1 MSEESYESL
10 MKPAHERFSV
20 WPSSNPSLPAPPPA
34 CFPAPATQECALGSL
49 VAAAHDTATAQLR
62 SDILARIYVNTP
74 EFFEHLIIDVLLRM
88 GYASRRRDLTR
99 RLGRSHDGG
108 IDGVIAQDELGL
120 DLIYLQAKRL
130 RPGSSV
136 PISQVRDF
144 AGSMEA
150 KHATKGLLV
159 TTAQFTPQAHVFVGA
174 VTRRV
179 ALISG
184 EQLADIMIRHN
195 IGVKVRETYQFKDLE
210 PGYFKRMAETATVR
224 LSPSAGMSP
233 SY

>member
-1 MSEESYESL
+1 MTEESYQSL
-10 MKPAHERFSV
+10 MRPAYERFSV
-20 WPSSNPSLPAPPPA
+20 WPKSEPDIEAVQPEPVPLEEGSSCSI
-34 CFPAPATQECALGSL
+34 
-49 VAAAHDTATAQLR
+49 VVAAHDAETRQLR
-62 SDILARIYVNTP
+62 SDILARIYVNSP

-88 GYASRRRDLTR
+88 GYANRRRDLAQ

-108 IDGVIAQDELGL
+108 IDGIIAQDELGL
-120 DLIYLQAKRL
+120 DMIYLQAKRV
-130 RPGSSV
+130 RPGTTV

-150 KHATKGLLV
+150 RHATKGLLV
-159 TTAQFTPQAHVFVGA
+159 TTAQFTPQAHAFVRA
-174 VTRRV
+174 VSRRV

-195 IGVKVRETYQFKDLE
+195 VGVKVRETYQFKELE
-210 PGYFKRMAETATVR
+210 LGYFRRMAETAAAR
-224 LSPSAGMSP
+224 PSPSAGMSP

>member
-1 MSEESYESL
+1 MAEESYENL
-10 MKPAHERFSV
+10 MKPAHERFAV
-20 WPSSNPSLPAPPPA
+20 LHLPETRDVGPVPETNRLLWEAPV
-34 CFPAPATQECALGSL
+34 GS
-49 VAAAHDTATAQLR
+49 VAASHDAETRQLR

-88 GYASRRRDLTR
+88 GYANRRRDLAR

-108 IDGVIAQDELGL
+108 IDGIIAQDELGL

-130 RPGSSV
+130 RPGTTV

-150 KHATKGLLV
+150 RHATKGLLV
-159 TTAQFTPQAHVFVGA
+159 TTAQFTPQAHSFVSA

-179 ALISG
+179 ALING

-210 PGYFKRMAETATVR
+210 PGYFRRVADAAAGKVN
-224 LSPSAGMSP
+224 PSTGMSP